1 MKPVPHLNFL
11 RLTPR
16 PWGGV
21 VLALAAAGVLAAIS
35 WHGWELERGN
45 REEAS
50 MLARR
55 TVAAAPLPPRK
66 LTEAERVRFAQA
78 SAVAGELGAPWSD
91 LLAAF
96 EEHGSGDVGLLKL
109 EPDARAGLV
118 RVTAQVRNTRALFAY
133 VRALEADPRL
143 DRVVLTNH
151 QIERDTPGMPL
162 RFTLQA
168 GWRRGPA
175 VGGAVDGAVR
185 DAVRSAAGKD
195 LS

>member
-1 MKPVPHLNFL
+1 MKPVPQLNFL
-11 RLTPR
+11 QLRPR
-16 PWGGV
+16 PWAGV
-21 VLALAAAGVLAAIS
+21 CLALLAAGVLAATA
-35 WHGWELERGN
+35 WQGWALETGN

-50 MLARR
+50 LLARR

-96 EEHGSGDVGLLKL
+96 EEHGNGDVGLLKL

-151 QIERDTPGMPL
+151 QIERTIPGMPL

-168 GWRRGPA
+168 GWRRAPGSGTAP
-175 VGGAVDGAVR
+175 
-185 DAVRSAAGKD
+185 GKE